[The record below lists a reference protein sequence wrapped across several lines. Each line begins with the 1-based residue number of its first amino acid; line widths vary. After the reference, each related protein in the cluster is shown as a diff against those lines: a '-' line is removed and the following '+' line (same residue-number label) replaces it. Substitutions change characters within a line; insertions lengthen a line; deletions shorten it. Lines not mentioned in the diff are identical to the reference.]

1 MIDTPYFIMTATD
14 EDNRKFKDALRV
26 YGTRAFS
33 YAPHIVHNK
42 AQLKLLEPIVVA
54 DNRLSTDEHRTIA
67 RDGWTALIPFLP
79 NEVSEFSNSSPLF
92 HRFPQLLTQCSFVGS

>member
-33 YAPHIVHNK
+33 YAPHIDHNK
-42 AQLKLLEPIVVA
+42 AQFELLEPIVVA
-54 DNRLSTDEHRTIA
+54 DNRLSTDEHRTIV
-67 RDGWTALIPFLP
+67 RDWWTALIPFLP
-79 NEVSEFSNSSPLF
+79 NEVSEFQIVHLYFIDFRNFLCNF
-92 HRFPQLLTQCSFVGS
+92 HL